1 MCVCV
6 CVCVCARMYRGV
18 FGDTHTHF
26 ISGKWGIFW
35 EWGYPQFR
43 KSLVIQS
50 IYRGSTHGIGC
61 PLRVLEHSILS
72 PEPGE
77 KSDCCFFVFFSLYT
91 YVHCK
96 VDGDNHMNTHRKV
109 G

>member
-1 MCVCV
+1 M
-6 CVCVCARMYRGV
+6 RG
-18 FGDTHTHF
+18 FSGTHTHF

-50 IYRGSTHGIGC
+50 RGSTHGIGC
-61 PLRVLEHSILS
+61 PLRLLEHSILS

-77 KSDCCFFVFFSLYT
+77 KSDCFFFVFFVVHVHVRSLQ
-91 YVHCK
+91 
-96 VDGDNHMNTHRKV
+96 GRW